1 MHERTMPKRFQ
12 PCPDHQFRSAKT
24 QAPRAHANTQNASEN
39 PGNGGGLDG
48 LGGGRLPGPGRAGN
62 QQSPPSIID
71 LLVMLEATDSEF
83 KTTRAVINH
92 RCIEL

>member
-1 MHERTMPKRFQ
+1 MPKRFQ

-62 QQSPPSIID
+62 QLPSPSIVD
-71 LLVMLEATDSEF
+71 LLVMPQATEIEF
-83 KTTRAVINH
+83 KPARVVINY
-92 RCIEL
+92 RCIER

>member
-12 PCPDHQFRSAKT
+12 PCPDHQFRS
-24 QAPRAHANTQNASEN
+24 ANTQNASEN

-62 QQSPPSIID
+62 QLSPPSIVD
-71 LLVMLEATDSEF
+71 LLVMLEATDSKF